1 MCTRGSRV
9 ATLLGILATL
19 KLFTSTNGEWKP
31 CVPTMYICPSVS
43 PSVRMYFDP
52 SVLPSV
58 CMFIRQSVRM
68 YICLSVPSFRMS
80 ICSSVR
86 SYVYLSVS
94 PFVCLFVRQS
104 ECLFFCHH
112 FNNVFTIMTTLS
124 VIHFK
129 VYLHVRT
136 NYINLARVQKLW
148 LLSKG

>member
-1 MCTRGSRV
+1 MTSCAVTMCTRGSRV

-94 PFVCLFVRQS
+94 PNVCF
-104 ECLFFCHH
+104 
-112 FNNVFTIMTTLS
+112 S
-124 VIHFK
+124 VIISTM
-129 VYLHVRT
+129 YSLSW
-136 NYINLARVQKLW
+136 QLW
-148 LLSKG
+148 VLSTSKCIPMYKRITSI